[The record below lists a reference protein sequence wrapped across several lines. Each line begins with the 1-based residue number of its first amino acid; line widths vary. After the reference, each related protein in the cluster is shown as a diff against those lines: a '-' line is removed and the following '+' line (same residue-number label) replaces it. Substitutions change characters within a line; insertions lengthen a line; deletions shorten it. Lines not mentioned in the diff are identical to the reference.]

1 MSYCRPSPFVEGMS
15 SLKVDNVNYRIS
27 PNTLWHVFEKYGHMA
42 TCTSRGTA
50 SLESRGFAFVRFY
63 NKHHAKDAMN
73 ALDEIKLDGR
83 KVRVQMAHYGH
94 PPVPHGGRY

>member
-1 MSYCRPSPFVEGMS
+1 MFLRSMG
-15 SLKVDNVNYRIS
+15 
-27 PNTLWHVFEKYGHMA
+27 TLA